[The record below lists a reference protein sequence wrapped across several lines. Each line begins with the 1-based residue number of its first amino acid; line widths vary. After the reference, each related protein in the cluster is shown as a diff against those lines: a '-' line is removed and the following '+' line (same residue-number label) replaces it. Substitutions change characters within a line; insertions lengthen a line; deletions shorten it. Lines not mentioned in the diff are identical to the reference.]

1 MIFVKD
7 GLITE
12 RFSNPPK
19 NSENYS
25 PKEKML
31 RLVKYVALFLNRC
44 VFKKSRSEF
53 IMGRSSMSSVKIKNK
68 SDTYIILALV
78 SLAEFV

>member
-1 MIFVKD
+1 MFVKD

-25 PKEKML
+25 PKEKIVTYL
-31 RLVKYVALFLNRC
+31 ALFLNRC

-53 IMGRSSMSSVKIKNK
+53 TMGRCSMSSVKLKNK

>member
-1 MIFVKD
+1 MFVKD

-25 PKEKML
+25 PKEKIVTYL
-31 RLVKYVALFLNRC
+31 ALFLNRC

-53 IMGRSSMSSVKIKNK
+53 IMGRSSMSSVKLKNK
-68 SDTYIILALV
+68 SDTYILLALV